1 MSIDLKGA
9 RVFISAGAA
18 GIGRAMVETFA
29 KANARIFTCDVNE
42 GDLDSLAKE
51 FPDVEA
57 VLCDCADH
65 NAVRTM
71 FGEVDRRLGGL
82 DVLINN
88 VGIAGPTAKVEDI
101 DIDDWQRTVDVNIS
115 AHFYCA
121 KHAVPMLKASE
132 GGSIIN
138 LSSVAGRLGFPLRLP
153 YSSTKWAVVGFSKT
167 LAAELGP
174 FDIRCNAILPGIV
187 EGDRINAV
195 IQAKAD
201 ALNISFDAMRDQL
214 VSGVSMRTGVS
225 PYDIANMALFL
236 ASDMGAKVSGQV
248 ISVDGDVL
256 KIT

>member
-1 MSIDLKGA
+1 MSIDLEGA

-18 GIGRAMVETFA
+18 GIGRAMVDTFV
-29 KANARIFTCDVNE
+29 KANARVFTCDVTE
-42 GDLDSLAKE
+42 DDLDTLQKD

-65 NAVRTM
+65 NAVKTM
-71 FGEVDRRLGGL
+71 FGEVERRLGGL
-82 DVLINN
+82 DVLVNN
-88 VGIAGPTAKVEDI
+88 VGIAGPTDKVEEI
-101 DIDDWQRTVDVNIS
+101 AIEDWQRTLDVNIS

-121 KHAVPMLKASE
+121 KYGVPMLKAAQ

-153 YSSTKWAVVGFSKT
+153 YSSTKWAVVGFTKT
-167 LAAELGP
+167 LSAELGP
-174 FDIRCNAILPGIV
+174 FNIRCNAILPGIV

-201 ALNISFDAMRDQL
+201 AMNISFDAMREQL
-214 VSGVSMRTGVS
+214 VSGVAMRTGVS

-236 ASDMGAKVSGQV
+236 CSDMGGKISGQA

>member
-1 MSIDLKGA
+1 MSIDLEGA

-18 GIGRAMVETFA
+18 GIGRAMVDTFL
-29 KANARIFTCDVNE
+29 KANARVFTCDVNE
-42 GDLDSLAKE
+42 NDLTELESD
-51 FPDVEA
+51 FPKVEA
-57 VLCDCADH
+57 VLCDCSDH

-88 VGIAGPTAKVEDI
+88 VGIAGPTEKVEDI
-101 DIDDWQRTVDVNIS
+101 EIEDWQRSMDVNIS

-121 KHAVPMLKASE
+121 KYGVPMLKTAR
-132 GGSIIN
+132 GGSVIN
-138 LSSVAGRLGFPLRLP
+138 VSSVAGRLGYPLRLP

-174 FDIRCNAILPGIV
+174 FNIRSNAILPGIV

-201 ALNISFDAMRDQL
+201 ALNVSFDEMREKL
-214 VSGVSMRTGVS
+214 LSGVAMRTGVS

-236 ASDMGAKVSGQV
+236 CSDMGAKISGQV